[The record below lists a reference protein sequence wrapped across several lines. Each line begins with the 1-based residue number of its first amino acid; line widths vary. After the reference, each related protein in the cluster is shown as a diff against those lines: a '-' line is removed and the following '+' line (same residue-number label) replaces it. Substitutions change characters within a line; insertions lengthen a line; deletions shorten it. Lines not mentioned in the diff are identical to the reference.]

1 MKSTFVK
8 FLFSTFIFLSLA
20 SVINAQSA
28 QKDSI
33 SLVAKQRS
41 NRAALFSAVVPGLG
55 QAYNKKYWKLPI
67 LYAGFGTLY
76 YFIST
81 NNTEFKKYKNALVVR
96 NDNDSLTVDEF
107 PRFSDADL
115 TVRKD
120 FYRRNRDLSYI
131 LTGVLYTLNIID
143 AYVDSQ
149 LMDFDISDDLSM
161 HTAPTLFQTPGSD
174 MKAGLQLTFTFK

>member
-1 MKSTFVK
+1 MKSLILRI
-8 FLFSTFIFLSLA
+8 LFFTFIFLSFSCVA
-20 SVINAQSA
+20 KAQGEK
-28 QKDSI
+28 KDSI
-33 SLVAKQRS
+33 SLHAKQRA

-55 QAYNKKYWKLPI
+55 QAYNKKYWKMPI
-67 LYAGFGTLY
+67 LYAGFGTLF

-81 NNTEFKKYKNALVVR
+81 NNTEYNKYRTALIIR
-96 NDNDSLTVDEF
+96 NDNDSNTVDQF
-107 PRFSDADL
+107 SNFSDNDL

-149 LMDFDISDDLSM
+149 LMDFDISDNLSM
-161 HTAPTLFQTPGSD
+161 HTSPTLIQSPGRD
-174 MKAGLQLTFTFK
+174 MKAGLQLTFTFR

>member
-1 MKSTFVK
+1 MKSTIVK

-20 SVINAQSA
+20 SVSNAQSA

-33 SLVAKQRS
+33 SLSAKHRA

-81 NNTEFKKYKNALVVR
+81 NNTEFKKYKSALILR
-96 NDNDSLTVDEF
+96 NDNDSTTIDQF

-120 FYRRNRDLSYI
+120 FTEETVICVIFLPVS
-131 LTGVLYTLNIID
+131 YTLNIID

-161 HTAPTLFQTPGSD
+161 HTAPTLFQAPEEICRQ
-174 MKAGLQLTFTFK
+174 ACN